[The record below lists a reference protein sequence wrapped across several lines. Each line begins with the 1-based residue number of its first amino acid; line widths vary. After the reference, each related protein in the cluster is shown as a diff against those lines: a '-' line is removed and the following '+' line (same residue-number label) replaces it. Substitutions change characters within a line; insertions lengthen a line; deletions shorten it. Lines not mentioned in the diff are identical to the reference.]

1 MHAFRFIIIDY
12 SSIIILCCKETE
24 VYMNTLIIGDIVG
37 RIGRNILKDKLRQLI
52 EENDIN
58 LVIANAEN
66 AAGGNGIT
74 RKVADELFEMGI
86 SALTMGNHV
95 WDQKEIFNFIDEE
108 RRIVRPANY
117 LPNTPGRGSSL
128 LNINNIKIGIINLQ
142 GTVFMPCNNNPFFV
156 ADEEIK
162 MLKEHT
168 NIIIVDFHA
177 EATSEKIALG
187 YYLDGKVSCVYGT
200 HTHVQTAD
208 EKILP
213 GGTGYITDVGMTGP
227 YDSVLGMDKDK
238 IIKKFTSSLPVKFDI
253 AKGPAQINGLVIKI
267 DESTGKCIDI
277 CRINKNY
284 I

>member
-1 MHAFRFIIIDY
+1 
-12 SSIIILCCKETE
+12 
-24 VYMNTLIIGDIVG
+24 MNTLIIGDIVG

-52 EENDIN
+52 EENNIN

-95 WDQKEIFNFIDEE
+95 WDQKEIFNFIYEE

-128 LNINNIKIGIINLQ
+128 LNINNVKIGIINLQ

-277 CRINKNY
+277 YRINKNY

>member
-1 MHAFRFIIIDY
+1 
-12 SSIIILCCKETE
+12 
-24 VYMNTLIIGDIVG
+24 MNTLIIGDIVG
-37 RIGRNILKDKLRQLI
+37 RVGRNILKEKLKEII
-52 EENDIN
+52 EENKIN

-95 WDQKEIFNFIDEE
+95 WDQKEIFNFIDDEK
-108 RRIVRPANY
+108 RIIRPANY

-142 GTVFMPCNNNPFFV
+142 GTVFMQCNKNPFLI
-156 ADEEIK
+156 ADDEVK
-162 MLKEHT
+162 ALREHT
-168 NIIIVDFHA
+168 NIILVDFHA

-187 YYLDGKVSCVYGT
+187 HYLDGRVSCVYGT

-208 EKILP
+208 EKILS
-213 GGTGYITDVGMTGP
+213 GGTGFITDVGMTGP

-238 IIKKFTSSLPVKFDI
+238 IIKKFTSSIPVKFDI
-253 AKGPAQINGLVIKI
+253 AKGPAQINGLVINI
-267 DESTGKCIDI
+267 DENTGKCIDI
-277 CRINKNY
+277 YRINKNY